1 MDNERYRGDWPPR
14 HPERRSFLV
23 NIAGMDLPRSPVPAQ
38 PAARIHV
45 ERPGATVSYRDLIE
59 DALKGHG
66 ADYCEIRIEETDST
80 RLTYRGKSLEDTART
95 SGRGGNV
102 RALVNGGWGFVC
114 FNDLSGL
121 RNRVS
126 EAVSYARSVGGDRS
140 QFAEVETRVDSVE
153 PFLVKD
159 PAAVHLGEKKRQ
171 MDHYNDIVWS
181 VDGIQ
186 SSDMIYGDTS
196 RKIFLGNSDGSYIEQ
211 TRVHVIARI
220 SAQARR
226 NGDVQQAGFSIGS
239 VGDYALVEDL
249 DEQVLDAANRAVGLL
264 SAKPIEGGEWTAI
277 LDPVL
282 AGVFV
287 HEAFGHLS
295 EADNVAENDK
305 LREIMTLGKRFGGKH
320 LNVVDGAAMPGL
332 RGSYAYD
339 EEGSPAALTDLIRE
353 GELVGRLHS
362 RETAARTGEAPT
374 GNARAISHAFPPIV
388 RMTNTIIE
396 NGEAAFEDLLE
407 GVKEGLYVKNWYGGM
422 TQNEMFTFSSGEAY
436 MIRNGRV
443 EEAVRPVMLTGNV
456 FTTLHNIDAIAN
468 DLDMNQGGGCGKAGQ
483 MPLPVSNGSPHI
495 RIRSCLISGA

>member
-1 MDNERYRGDWPPR
+1 MPSPSGFTGSDALSTT
-14 HPERRSFLV
+14 HQSERRT
-23 NIAGMDLPRSPVPAQ
+23 RKVPF
-38 PAARIHV
+38 
-45 ERPGATVSYRDLIE
+45 RDMID
-59 DALKGHG
+59 DALAGHC

-80 RLTYRGKSLEDTART
+80 RLTWRGKSLDDIAQT

-102 RALVNGGWGFVC
+102 RALVNGGWGFVS
-114 FNDLSGL
+114 FNDLTGL
-121 RNRVS
+121 KNRVA
-126 EAVSYARSVGGDRS
+126 EAVSQARAASGEGTH
-140 QFAEVETRVDSVE
+140 FAEVGAHVDSIE
-153 PFLVKD
+153 PLLVKD
-159 PAAVHLGEKKRQ
+159 PAEIPLADKVGQ
-171 MDHYNDIVWS
+171 MDEYNDIIWS

-196 RKIFLGNSDGSYIEQ
+196 RKIHLGNSDGSYIEQ
-211 TRVHVIARI
+211 NRVHVIARI
-220 SAQARR
+220 SAQARK

-239 VGDYALVEDL
+239 VGDYALVEGL
-249 DEQVLDAANRAVGLL
+249 DDEVLDAANRAVGLL
-264 SAKPIEGGEWTAI
+264 TAKPLEGGEWTTI

-295 EADNVAENDK
+295 EADNVAENEK
-305 LREIMTLGKRFGGKH
+305 LQELMVLGKQFGGKH
-320 LNVVDGAAMPGL
+320 LNVVDGATIPGL

-339 EEGSPAALTDLIRE
+339 EEGTPATRTDLIRE

-362 RETAARTGEAPT
+362 RETAARMGETPT
-374 GNARAISHAFPPIV
+374 GNARAISHAYPPIV

-396 NGEAAFEDLLE
+396 NGEASFEDLLE
-407 GVKEGLYVKNWYGGM
+407 GVDKGVYVKNWYGGM

-456 FTTLHNIDAIAN
+456 FTTLHNIDAIGN

-495 RIRSCLISGA
+495 RIRNCLISGA

>member
-1 MDNERYRGDWPPR
+1 M
-14 HPERRSFLV
+14 SF
-23 NIAGMDLPRSPVPAQ
+23 
-38 PAARIHV
+38 
-45 ERPGATVSYRDLIE
+45 RDLID
-59 DALKGHG
+59 DALAGNG
-66 ADYCEIRIEETDST
+66 ADYCEVRIEETDST
-80 RLTYRGKSLEDTART
+80 RLTWRGKSLEDIAQT

-102 RALVNGGWGFVC
+102 RALVNGGWGFVS

-121 RNRVS
+121 KKRVAD
-126 EAVSYARSVGGDRS
+126 AVSQARAAGGDGNH
-140 QFAEVETRVDSVE
+140 FAEVGAHVDSVE
-153 PFLVKD
+153 PVLVKD
-159 PAAVHLGEKKRQ
+159 PAEIPLADKKRQ
-171 MDHYNDIVWS
+171 MDSYNDVIWS

-196 RKIFLGNSDGSYIEQ
+196 RKIHFGNSDGSYIEQ
-211 TRVHVIARI
+211 NRVHVIARI
-220 SAQARR
+220 SAQARK

-239 VGDYALVEDL
+239 VGDYALVEGL

-264 SAKPIEGGEWTAI
+264 TAKPLEGGEWTTI

-305 LREIMTLGKRFGGKH
+305 LQEIMVLGRQFGGKH
-320 LNVVDGAAMPGL
+320 LNVVDGASMPGL

-339 EEGSPAALTDLIRE
+339 EEGTPATRTDLIRE
-353 GELVGRLHS
+353 GKLVGRLHS
-362 RETAARTGEAPT
+362 RETAARMGESPT
-374 GNARAISHAFPPIV
+374 GNARAISHAYPPIV

-396 NGEAAFEDLLE
+396 NGEASFEDLLE
-407 GVKEGLYVKNWYGGM
+407 GVDKGVYVKNWYGGM
-422 TQNEMFTFSSGEAY
+422 TQHEMFTFSSGEAY

-443 EEAVRPVMLTGNV
+443 EEAVRPVMLTGNI
-456 FTTLHNIDAIAN
+456 FTTLHNIDAIGN
-468 DLDMNQGGGCGKAGQ
+468 DLDMNQGGGCGKGGQ

>member
-1 MDNERYRGDWPPR
+1 M
-14 HPERRSFLV
+14 SF
-23 NIAGMDLPRSPVPAQ
+23 
-38 PAARIHV
+38 
-45 ERPGATVSYRDLIE
+45 RDLID
-59 DALKGHG
+59 DALAGNG
-66 ADYCEIRIEETDST
+66 ADYCEVRIEETDST
-80 RLTYRGKSLEDTART
+80 RLTWRGKSLEDIAQT

-102 RALVNGGWGFVC
+102 RALVNGGWGFVS

-121 RNRVS
+121 KKRVAD
-126 EAVSYARSVGGDRS
+126 AVSQARAAGGDGNH
-140 QFAEVETRVDSVE
+140 FAEVGAHVDSVE
-153 PFLVKD
+153 PVLVKD
-159 PAAVHLGEKKRQ
+159 PAEIPLADKKRQ
-171 MDHYNDIVWS
+171 MDSYNDVIWS

-196 RKIFLGNSDGSYIEQ
+196 RKIHFGNSDGSYIEQ
-211 TRVHVIARI
+211 NRVHVIARI
-220 SAQARR
+220 SAQARK

-239 VGDYALVEDL
+239 VGDYALVEGL

-264 SAKPIEGGEWTAI
+264 TAKPLEGGEWTTI

-305 LREIMTLGKRFGGKH
+305 LQEIMVLGRQFGGKH
-320 LNVVDGAAMPGL
+320 LNVVDGAIIPGL

-339 EEGSPAALTDLIRE
+339 EEGTPATRTDLIRE
-353 GELVGRLHS
+353 GKLVGRLHS
-362 RETAARTGEAPT
+362 RETAARMGETPT
-374 GNARAISHAFPPIV
+374 GNARAISHAYPPIV

-396 NGEAAFEDLLE
+396 NGEATFEDLLE
-407 GVKEGLYVKNWYGGM
+407 GVDKGVYVKNWYGGM
-422 TQNEMFTFSSGEAY
+422 TQHEMFTFSSGEAY

-443 EEAVRPVMLTGNV
+443 EEAVRPVMLTGNI
-456 FTTLHNIDAIAN
+456 FTTLHNIDAIGN
-468 DLDMNQGGGCGKAGQ
+468 DLDMNQGGGCGKGGQ

>member
-1 MDNERYRGDWPPR
+1 M
-14 HPERRSFLV
+14 SF
-23 NIAGMDLPRSPVPAQ
+23 
-38 PAARIHV
+38 
-45 ERPGATVSYRDLIE
+45 RDLID
-59 DALKGHG
+59 DALKGNG

-80 RLTYRGKSLEDTART
+80 RLTWRGKSLEDIAQT

-114 FNDLSGL
+114 FNDLNGL
-121 RNRVS
+121 KDRVAD
-126 EAVSYARSVGGDRS
+126 AVSQARAAGGDGS
-140 QFAEVETRVDSVE
+140 HFAEVGAHVDSVE
-153 PFLVKD
+153 PVLVKD
-159 PAAVHLGEKKRQ
+159 PAEIPLGDKKRQ
-171 MDHYNDIVWS
+171 MDSYNDVIWS

-196 RKIFLGNSDGSYIEQ
+196 RKIHLGNSDGSYIEQ
-211 TRVHVIARI
+211 NRVHVIARI
-220 SAQARR
+220 SAQARK

-239 VGDYALVEDL
+239 VGDYALVEGL
-249 DEQVLDAANRAVGLL
+249 DERVLDAANRAVGLL
-264 SAKPIEGGEWTAI
+264 SAKPLEGGEWTTI

-305 LREIMTLGKRFGGKH
+305 LQEIMVLGKQFAGKH
-320 LNVVDGAAMPGL
+320 LNVVDGASMPGL

-339 EEGSPAALTDLIRE
+339 EEGTPATRTDLIRE
-353 GELVGRLHS
+353 GKLVGRLHS
-362 RETAARTGEAPT
+362 RETAARMGETPT
-374 GNARAISHAFPPIV
+374 GNARAISHAYPPIV

-396 NGEAAFEDLLE
+396 NGEATFEDLLE
-407 GVKEGLYVKNWYGGM
+407 GVDKGVYVKNWYGGM
-422 TQNEMFTFSSGEAY
+422 TQHEMFTFSSGEAY

-443 EEAVRPVMLTGNV
+443 EEAVRPVMLTGNI
-456 FTTLHNIDAIAN
+456 FTTLHNIDAIGN
-468 DLDMNQGGGCGKAGQ
+468 DLDMNQGGGCGKGGQ

>member
-1 MDNERYRGDWPPR
+1 M
-14 HPERRSFLV
+14 SF
-23 NIAGMDLPRSPVPAQ
+23 
-38 PAARIHV
+38 
-45 ERPGATVSYRDLIE
+45 RDLI
-59 DALKGHG
+59 DGALAGNG
-66 ADYCEIRIEETDST
+66 ADYCEVRIEETDST
-80 RLTYRGKSLEDTART
+80 RLTWRGKSLEDIAQT

-102 RALVNGGWGFVC
+102 RALVNGGWGFVS

-121 RNRVS
+121 KKRVAD
-126 EAVSYARSVGGDRS
+126 AVNQARAAGGDGNH
-140 QFAEVETRVDSVE
+140 FAEVGAHVDSVE
-153 PFLVKD
+153 PVLVKD
-159 PAAVHLGEKKRQ
+159 PAEIPLADKKRQ
-171 MDHYNDIVWS
+171 MDSYNDVIWS

-196 RKIFLGNSDGSYIEQ
+196 RKIHFGNSDGSYIEQ
-211 TRVHVIARI
+211 NRVHVIARI
-220 SAQARR
+220 SAQARK

-239 VGDYALVEDL
+239 VGDYALVEGL

-264 SAKPIEGGEWTAI
+264 TAKPLEGGEWTTI

-305 LREIMTLGKRFGGKH
+305 LQEIMVLGRQFGGKH
-320 LNVVDGAAMPGL
+320 LNVVDGASMPGL

-339 EEGSPAALTDLIRE
+339 EEGTPATRTDLIRE
-353 GELVGRLHS
+353 GKLVGRLHS
-362 RETAARTGEAPT
+362 RETAARMGESPT
-374 GNARAISHAFPPIV
+374 GNARAISHAYPPIV

-396 NGEAAFEDLLE
+396 NGEATFEDLLE
-407 GVKEGLYVKNWYGGM
+407 GVDKGVYVKNWYGGM
-422 TQNEMFTFSSGEAY
+422 TQHEMFTFSSGEAY

-443 EEAVRPVMLTGNV
+443 EEAVRPVMLTGNI
-456 FTTLHNIDAIAN
+456 FTTLHNIDAIGN
-468 DLDMNQGGGCGKAGQ
+468 DLDMNQGGGCGKGGQ

>member
-1 MDNERYRGDWPPR
+1 MID
-14 HPERRSFLV
+14 
-23 NIAGMDLPRSPVPAQ
+23 
-38 PAARIHV
+38 
-45 ERPGATVSYRDLIE
+45 
-59 DALKGHG
+59 DALAGHG

-80 RLTYRGKSLEDTART
+80 RLTWRGKSLEDIAQT

-102 RALVNGGWGFVC
+102 RALVNGGWGFVS
-114 FNDLSGL
+114 FNDLAGL
-121 RNRVS
+121 EKRVA
-126 EAVSYARSVGGDRS
+126 EAVSQARAAGGEGTHFADVG
-140 QFAEVETRVDSVE
+140 AHVDSIEPLLVE
-153 PFLVKD
+153 D
-159 PAAVHLGEKKRQ
+159 PAEIPLADKVGQ
-171 MDHYNDIVWS
+171 MDNYNDIIWS

-196 RKIFLGNSDGSYIEQ
+196 RKIHLGNSDGSYIEQ
-211 TRVHVIARI
+211 KRVHVIARI
-220 SAQARR
+220 SAQARK

-239 VGDYALVEDL
+239 VGDYALVEGL
-249 DEQVLDAANRAVGLL
+249 DDDVLDAANRAVGLL
-264 SAKPIEGGEWTAI
+264 TAKPLEGGEWTTI

-295 EADNVAENDK
+295 EADNVAENEK
-305 LREIMTLGKRFGGKH
+305 LQELMVLGEQFGAKH
-320 LNVVDGAAMPGL
+320 LNVVDGATIPGL

-339 EEGSPAALTDLIRE
+339 EEGTPATRTDLIRE

-362 RETAARTGEAPT
+362 RETAARMGEKPT
-374 GNARAISHAFPPIV
+374 GNARAISHSYPPIV

-396 NGEAAFEDLLE
+396 NGEASFEDLLE
-407 GVKEGLYVKNWYGGM
+407 GVDKGVYVKNWYGGM

-456 FTTLHNIDAIAN
+456 FSTLHNIDAIGN
-468 DLDMNQGGGCGKAGQ
+468 DIDMNQGGGCGKAGQ

-495 RIRSCLISGA
+495 RIRNCLISGA